1 MIRFLGRSPALAL
14 REINSR
20 PLNSLC
26 KVLIFFVAVWLC
38 TQLFLLTSF
47 KGFTPRRAG
56 VFPEGQRPDQWH
68 TWSNIPDLIG
78 REVIAPYVE
87 DEDEALCAD
96 QLALVQGYERRR
108 SNRSLHAPDVKVL
121 AVGWLSSEQMTQHTI
136 QLASLLNVAM
146 RWRRHVIAPYISGGH
161 FVSLAGMDL
170 PAPRKQQLPKTKPL
184 SEVFDMAAIESALSS
199 ANVTMLP
206 QDEGLSVCKSQWTL
220 VFLAS
225 TWKSQ
230 LKPCFRVPEL
240 QARAQSLMENLLVHS
255 ESSITVE
262 PSCEWM
268 EECLSPE
275 LRCLRPF
282 KSIICAGVRN
292 GSSGMMSPADLAKE
306 LNVADAKC
314 VMFVLW
320 FGADRH
326 GLQAYPADGLPVV
339 RPIQFVTGSSLTAAA
354 REVVRTSALLGSGF
368 VGVHIRMEYLRL
380 RCGPN
385 PERCQNGQWLY
396 AYCKRCFA
404 DLLEEL
410 RSSMPAH
417 GRGTVLLFLDTPF
430 ESVSLELFDPLAD
443 DVPLFIRLWL
453 DLKELFAHVVFGRGI
468 TEEKSIEKLPA
479 DPALRALVDL
489 ELFTMARRVF
499 TVGGGHFQR
508 KMLAIRQQRR
518 RERENKLNG
527 DNVLLQ
533 DYAVCMFSYK
543 EPHFPLVFNGTRVVG
558 DGPFP
563 ERA

>member
-385 PERCQNGQWLY
+385 PERCQSGQSLR
-396 AYCKRCFA
+396 AYCQRCFA

-410 RSSMPAH
+410 RSSLAAH
-417 GRGTVLLFLDTPF
+417 GNHTLLVGLDIRSK
-430 ESVSLELFDPLAD
+430 SVTRQVFKELDYAPL
-443 DVPLFIRLWL
+443 ITRLWG
-453 DLKELFAHVVFGRGI
+453 DLKKLFSHVLSV
-468 TEEKSIEKLPA
+468 TEVTKIMSAKKLID
-479 DPALRALVDL
+479 DPSLRALVDQ
-489 ELFTMARRVF
+489 ELFAMARRVF
-499 TVGGGHFQR
+499 TIGGGHFQQ

-518 RERENKLNG
+518 GQESMLNG
-527 DNVLLQ
+527 DKVLLQ

-558 DGPFP
+558 EGPFP
-563 ERA
+563 ERS